1 MLFVVSCLIN
11 DAVGIPCSADGISCR
26 ECRAARSE
34 PKRVIEEH
42 QADVASSS
50 LGDKVAR
57 PQPQQHLDK
66 MSGGGGGV
74 WPGERGGRHRDSAE
88 DSSDK
93 EPRQRREEK
102 RTKNASS
109 SIKNKSMAGTYCY
122 WWLVHWLLC
131 ISSVPSSVRRLRVDG
146 ERSLRRIKN

>member
-66 MSGGGGGV
+66 MSGGGGV
-74 WPGERGGRHRDSAE
+74 WPGERGGRQRDSAE

-102 RTKNASS
+102 RKGRQRTDGSSKNFK
-109 SIKNKSMAGTYCY
+109 IVMKK
-122 WWLVHWLLC
+122 
-131 ISSVPSSVRRLRVDG
+131 
-146 ERSLRRIKN
+146 

>member
-11 DAVGIPCSADGISCR
+11 DAVGIPCSADGISSR

-66 MSGGGGGV
+66 MSGGGGV
-74 WPGERGGRHRDSAE
+74 WPGERGGRQRDSAE

-102 RTKNASS
+102 RKGRQRTDGSSKNFK
-109 SIKNKSMAGTYCY
+109 IVMKK
-122 WWLVHWLLC
+122 
-131 ISSVPSSVRRLRVDG
+131 
-146 ERSLRRIKN
+146 

>member
-11 DAVGIPCSADGISCR
+11 DAVGIPCSADGISSR

-57 PQPQQHLDK
+57 PH
-66 MSGGGGGV
+66 SHAAAAA
-74 WPGERGGRHRDSAE
+74 PGQDEWWWWCL
-88 DSSDK
+88 
-93 EPRQRREEK
+93 
-102 RTKNASS
+102 
-109 SIKNKSMAGTYCY
+109 AG
-122 WWLVHWLLC
+122 
-131 ISSVPSSVRRLRVDG
+131 
-146 ERSLRRIKN
+146 